1 MTPGGTPNGAPRGI
15 RTPNRQ
21 IRRLVLRVDLVGSRR
36 IWAPHVGRVVDPDGS
51 RRVPS
56 DRLMINQ
63 MIKHLD
69 RPTLDGEKSPPGSGP
84 PLVTFR
90 PAKRADPGLVGVVTA
105 YTLFLLVP
113 ALAGRPGQQR
123 RGSAPTTGRIGQAMR
138 TRHRDPAMA
147 PRIPRRL
154 RVARLVG
161 ELLSPPPILV
171 VLALVVAWAS
181 SPTPATAVLWGIIAA
196 VFASVLPYALILRG
210 VRQGRLSDKNISLRE
225 QRIRFGLVA
234 ITSILLGL
242 VLLAAFDAPAE
253 MVALVASIAV
263 GVACG
268 WVITL
273 WWKISVHAAIAA
285 GAATVLLLV
294 FGPALLGVWPLV
306 AVIAWSRVQVGDHTA
321 AQVVAGVALGV
332 VVNAT
337 FFTLLR

>member
-1 MTPGGTPNGAPRGI
+1 M
-15 RTPNRQ
+15 
-21 IRRLVLRVDLVGSRR
+21 S
-36 IWAPHVGRVVDPDGS
+36 
-51 RRVPS
+51 
-56 DRLMINQ
+56 
-63 MIKHLD
+63 
-69 RPTLDGEKSPPGSGP
+69 
-84 PLVTFR
+84 
-90 PAKRADPGLVGVVTA
+90 
-105 YTLFLLVP
+105 
-113 ALAGRPGQQR
+113 
-123 RGSAPTTGRIGQAMR
+123 
-138 TRHRDPAMA
+138 TRHGDPAMA
-147 PRIPRRL
+147 ERIPRRL

-181 SPTPATAVLWGIIAA
+181 SPTPVMAVLWGAIAA
-196 VFASVLPYALILRG
+196 LFASVLPYALILRG
-210 VRQGRLSDKNISLRE
+210 VRRGRLTDKNISLRE

-234 ITSILLGL
+234 VTSILLGL
-242 VLLAAFDAPAE
+242 VLLAALDAPAE

-294 FGPALLGVWPLV
+294 FGPALLAIWPLV

-321 AQVVAGVALGV
+321 AQVLAGVALGV

-337 FFTLLR
+337 VFSLLR